1 MHAVALDN
9 RNFGQHLNLL
19 TEMYRLRRRVF
30 KDRLDWA
37 VSVSGDLELDV
48 YDALNPIYLLVMS
61 DEGNLVASVRLL
73 PTMGPTML
81 ADTFPALLGGQAA
94 PHSEKVLESS
104 RFCVDTKLASELA
117 ENGLNRA
124 TFILFAA
131 MIEGARAVEAE
142 SIVTVTDTR
151 MERIL
156 RRAGWPLERIAPPQR
171 LGQTM
176 ALAGY
181 LQVSDQALAAMH
193 HNAGVEGPVLL
204 APNSLRRLRSDN
216 DALSVSVATDMSYQG
231 SKCWRTRG
239 AAELF

>member
-1 MHAVALDN
+1 MYAVALDN
-9 RNFGQHLNLL
+9 RQFGQHLNLL

-48 YDALNPIYLLVMS
+48 YDALNPTYLLVMS
-61 DEGNLVASVRLL
+61 GEGNLVGGVRLL
-73 PTMGPTML
+73 PTTGPTML

-94 PHSEKVLESS
+94 PHSEKILESS
-104 RFCVDTKLASELA
+104 RFCVDTRLASELA

-124 TFILFAA
+124 TFVLFAA
-131 MIEGARAVEAE
+131 MIEGARAVNAE
-142 SIVTVTDTR
+142 SIVTVTDMR

-181 LQVSDQALAAMH
+181 LHASDQALVAMYR
-193 HNAGVEGPVLL
+193 NADVEGPVLL
-204 APNSLRRLRSDN
+204 APSSI
-216 DALSVSVATDMSYQG
+216 Q
-231 SKCWRTRG
+231 
-239 AAELF
+239 AAA

>member
-1 MHAVALDN
+1 MYAVALDN
-9 RNFGQHLNLL
+9 RHFGQHLNLL

-48 YDALNPIYLLVMS
+48 YDALNPTYLLVMS
-61 DEGNLVASVRLL
+61 DEGNLIGSVRLL
-73 PTMGPTML
+73 PTRGPTML

-94 PHSEKVLESS
+94 PCSEKILESS

-131 MIEGARAVEAE
+131 MIEGARAVNAE
-142 SIVTVTDTR
+142 SIVTVTDVR

-156 RRAGWPLERIAPPQR
+156 RRAGWPLVRIAPPLG

-181 LQVSDQALAAMH
+181 LHASDQALGAMYR
-193 HNAGVEGPVLL
+193 NADVEGPVLL
-204 APNSLRRLRSDN
+204 APNSLR
-216 DALSVSVATDMSYQG
+216 
-231 SKCWRTRG
+231 
-239 AAELF
+239 AAA

>member
-1 MHAVALDN
+1 MYAVALDN
-9 RNFGQHLNLL
+9 RQFGQHLNLL

-48 YDALNPIYLLVMS
+48 YDALNPTYLLVMS
-61 DEGNLVASVRLL
+61 GEGNLVGGVRLL
-73 PTMGPTML
+73 PTTGPTML
-81 ADTFPALLGGQAA
+81 ADTFPVLLGGQPA
-94 PHSEKVLESS
+94 PRSEKILESS

-131 MIEGARAVEAE
+131 MIEGARAVNAE
-142 SIVTVTDTR
+142 SIVTVTDMR

-156 RRAGWPLERIAPPQR
+156 RRAGWPLERIASPQR

-181 LQVSDQALAAMH
+181 LHASDQALAAMYR
-193 HNAGVEGPVLL
+193 NADVAGPILL
-204 APNSLRRLRSDN
+204 APNSIR
-216 DALSVSVATDMSYQG
+216 
-231 SKCWRTRG
+231 
-239 AAELF
+239 AAA

>member
-9 RNFGQHLNLL
+9 RQFGQHLNLL

-48 YDALNPIYLLVMS
+48 YDALNPTYLLVMS
-61 DEGNLVASVRLL
+61 GEGNLVGGVRLL
-73 PTMGPTML
+73 PTTGPTML

-94 PHSEKVLESS
+94 PHSEKILESS

-131 MIEGARAVEAE
+131 MIEGARAVNAG

-181 LQVSDQALAAMH
+181 LHASDQALAAMYR
-193 HNAGVEGPVLL
+193 NADIEGPVLL
-204 APNSLRRLRSDN
+204 APKSIR
-216 DALSVSVATDMSYQG
+216 
-231 SKCWRTRG
+231 
-239 AAELF
+239 AAA

>member
-1 MHAVALDN
+1 MYAVALDN
-9 RNFGQHLNLL
+9 RQFGQHLNLL

-48 YDALNPIYLLVMS
+48 YNALNPTYLVVMS
-61 DEGNLVASVRLL
+61 DNGNLVGGVRLL
-73 PTMGPTML
+73 PTTGPTML

-94 PHSEKVLESS
+94 PHSEKILESS

-131 MIEGARAVEAE
+131 MIEGVRAANAE
-142 SIVTVTDTR
+142 SIVTVTDMR

-181 LQVSDQALAAMH
+181 LHASDQALAAMYR
-193 HNAGVEGPVLL
+193 NADVEGPVLL
-204 APNSLRRLRSDN
+204 APHSIR
-216 DALSVSVATDMSYQG
+216 
-231 SKCWRTRG
+231 
-239 AAELF
+239 AAA

>member
-9 RNFGQHLNLL
+9 LQFGQHLNLL

-48 YDALNPIYLLVMS
+48 YDALNPTYLLVMS
-61 DEGNLVASVRLL
+61 DEGSLVGGVRLL
-73 PTMGPTML
+73 PTTGPTML
-81 ADTFPALLGGQAA
+81 ADTFPALLGGQPA
-94 PHSEKVLESS
+94 PHSEKILESS

-131 MIEGARAVEAE
+131 MIEGARAANAE

-181 LQVSDQALAAMH
+181 LHASDQALAAMYR
-193 HNAGVEGPVLL
+193 NADVTGPACTQVN
-204 APNSLRRLRSDN
+204 PGGC
-216 DALSVSVATDMSYQG
+216 VV
-231 SKCWRTRG
+231 RTTR
-239 AAELF
+239 AR